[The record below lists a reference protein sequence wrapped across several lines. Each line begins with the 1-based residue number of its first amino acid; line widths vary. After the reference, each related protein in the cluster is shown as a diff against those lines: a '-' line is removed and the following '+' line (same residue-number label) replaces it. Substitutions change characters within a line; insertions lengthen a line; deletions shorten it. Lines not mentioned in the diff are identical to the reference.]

1 MFSNATGKMS
11 EMVCET
17 RAADRRMSLMGKFRH
32 FWRAAGRFL
41 LFFPGLAAVCSIS
54 AVPQSALAAPN
65 IIFILADDLGYG
77 DLGCYGQTRI
87 KTPNIDKLA
96 AEGLRF
102 TDFYAGSTVCAPSR
116 CALMTGLHT
125 GHALI
130 RGNAAVALRP
140 EDLTVAEL
148 LQQAGYHTGLVGKWG
163 LGDENTTGVPQK
175 KGFDEF
181 VGYLNQVHAHD
192 YYTDYLWRYD
202 PPREGRPAYDGKE
215 MLYENTGGKRKL
227 YTHDLFTTA
236 ALNFTRINEPL
247 PFNHKGPYFLYLAYT
262 IPHANDEEGNLT
274 GNGMQV
280 PSDAPYSNE
289 PWPQVEKNKAAMIT
303 RLDTDVGRI
312 MAQLKKLKMD
322 EDTMVF
328 FSSDNGPHKEGGV
341 DPKFFDSAG
350 PLRGIKR
357 DLYEGGIREPLIVRW
372 PGHVKSGATT
382 DLISAFWD
390 FMPTAAEIAGVKPP
404 EKTDG
409 ISFLP
414 TLLGR
419 TQTNR
424 HDFLYWEFHERGF
437 QQAARMGDWKAVRPQ
452 ADKPLQL
459 FNLRTDIGEKHN
471 VAGENPEVVAKMEGF
486 FKTARTESDQWPIK
500 KPGRDDPQPAQPK

>member
-1 MFSNATGKMS
+1 MPGMFSNATGKMS

-175 KGFDEF
+175 K
-181 VGYLNQVHAHD
+181 
-192 YYTDYLWRYD
+192 
-202 PPREGRPAYDGKE
+202 
-215 MLYENTGGKRKL
+215 
-227 YTHDLFTTA
+227 
-236 ALNFTRINEPL
+236 
-247 PFNHKGPYFLYLAYT
+247 
-262 IPHANDEEGNLT
+262 
-274 GNGMQV
+274 
-280 PSDAPYSNE
+280 
-289 PWPQVEKNKAAMIT
+289 
-303 RLDTDVGRI
+303 
-312 MAQLKKLKMD
+312 
-322 EDTMVF
+322 
-328 FSSDNGPHKEGGV
+328 
-341 DPKFFDSAG
+341 
-350 PLRGIKR
+350 
-357 DLYEGGIREPLIVRW
+357 
-372 PGHVKSGATT
+372 
-382 DLISAFWD
+382 
-390 FMPTAAEIAGVKPP
+390 
-404 EKTDG
+404 
-409 ISFLP
+409 
-414 TLLGR
+414 
-419 TQTNR
+419 
-424 HDFLYWEFHERGF
+424 
-437 QQAARMGDWKAVRPQ
+437 
-452 ADKPLQL
+452 
-459 FNLRTDIGEKHN
+459 
-471 VAGENPEVVAKMEGF
+471 
-486 FKTARTESDQWPIK
+486 
-500 KPGRDDPQPAQPK
+500 